1 MQSLKYVFLLVFS
14 GLFLVGG
21 CTKTEDLPPLSQS
34 RMLSFK
40 VPTADGDI
48 IGAIDESDQ
57 TITVYVPFYH
67 QFAVIDPEITL
78 SEGARLEEE
87 SLPVDVLAEEVRY
100 TVIGNDGSK
109 TTYRLII
116 HLQQITPFTLLEP
129 STEALIA
136 KWEIGYG
143 SVSIRAN
150 FNTTDPSII
159 SVYLVDEAGA
169 EHPLVP
175 NLALGTVGVT
185 PVLIGDGQKTYSF
198 GNLRIPQELTP
209 GLYHLK
215 VDMLNLS
222 TTSTY
227 PVELVWG
234 KPNGF
239 IYNPVTI
246 KAGETFTLETGS
258 ISLHDV
264 REVSFLVNGEK
275 LPLEIVDW
283 DHLKVTARV
292 PADLAPGTYI
302 PSIVCGDFD
311 PASPGW
317 WGITIAE

>member
-1 MQSLKYVFLLVFS
+1 MQSLKYNCLLVIS
-14 GLFLVGG
+14 GLFLAGG

-34 RMLSFK
+34 RILSFK

-67 QFAVIDPEITL
+67 QFAVIDPEIIL
-78 SEGARLEEE
+78 SDGAKLEAE
-87 SLPVDVLAEEVRY
+87 SLPVHVLDEGVRY

-109 TTYRLII
+109 SVYSLTI

-129 STEALIA
+129 STEALTA

-143 SVSIRAN
+143 MVSIQAN
-150 FNTTDPSII
+150 FNTSDPSNI

-169 EHPLVP
+169 EHPLRP
-175 NLALGTVGVT
+175 NTALGNVGVA
-185 PVLIGDGQKTYSF
+185 PAIIGDGQKTYSF
-198 GNLRIPQELTP
+198 GSLRIPQELNP

-234 KPNGF
+234 KPSGF
-239 IYNPVTI
+239 IYNPVSI

-264 REVSFLVNGEK
+264 REVSFLVNSEK
-275 LPLEIVDW
+275 LPLEIVEW

-292 PADLAPGTYI
+292 PADLAPGTYT
-302 PSIVCGDFD
+302 PALVCGDFG
-311 PASPGW
+311 PVSPF
-317 WGITIAE
+317 WGITIVK